1 MQTQLANSLSEDR
14 QGLAD
19 TLVSSIFLIVLMILY
34 TSTT

>member
-1 MQTQLANSLSEDR
+1 MKTQLANSLSEDR

-19 TLVSSIFLIVLMILY
+19 TLVSSSFLIVLMILY